1 MSKSK
6 LKVSA
11 KNSRVVRQRRIMQ
24 IIFLVI
30 SAILILSMALSLAA
44 NF

>member
-1 MSKSK
+1 MSKKKSK
-6 LKVSA
+6 IPA
-11 KNSRVVRQRRIMQ
+11 KNSRIARQQRTMQ

-44 NF
+44 KF

>member
-6 LKVSA
+6 SQAPLKNA
-11 KNSRVVRQRRIMQ
+11 RAERGRRAMQ
-24 IIFLVI
+24 IVFLVI

-44 NF
+44 QY

>member
-6 LKVSA
+6 SKVPA
-11 KNSRVVRQRRIMQ
+11 KNSRAARQRRTMQ

-30 SAILILSMALSLAA
+30 SAILILSMALSLAT
-44 NF
+44 NL